1 MHLRNYGEILQL
13 IIMVNQKN
21 IKTRPK
27 YGRPCDNCSL
37 RRVKCGNVIPCPN
50 CIRHN
55 LPCTNDRGR
64 RKKGPKNVRPKTME
78 NIYRRYNH
86 SDNLEEVT
94 LSKFQPQVI
103 LAELIPFFQ
112 VYQTWFYEI
121 WPIVSIAQ
129 LTSSVSSREDVCKL
143 DVNHENIQFYALCC
157 ALAGALKQHIDCF
170 SPMEKMIKI
179 PDNVASVDFISE
191 CLRAR
196 NFCDYRSNPTI
207 ESVLVSFFLHV
218 YYSSAKLNTS
228 AILYLKEAI
237 AIAELLGLHDDKN
250 YKDKPREERHRL
262 RNIYYILVVA
272 ERFTSLEADFSVLL
286 DASVPYEQS
295 SVGDL
300 SQIVKVFALPDKSF
314 FMKRFNCNISVRLIP
329 GIQDELYKIRI
340 GENSSEI
347 QKVNILL
354 SKSWMQLL
362 VWNLYNERKF
372 SSRLQNDC
380 FSTNYPIKIARDFL
394 ETTQTVPFYA
404 FETNGPC
411 VTTKLLT
418 VAESLS
424 DAINENNFNV
434 GYNAL
439 TSVLEII
446 SRLNLNSNFI
456 PSILQQKLHQITEWL
471 WTRSLSDKF
480 STGMPDTMKV
490 QMLDENEYIQEERE
504 VSSKA
509 DSSEF
514 RWSPMLQSYNVFYG
528 ATGDFGV

>member
-1 MHLRNYGEILQL
+1 MKQPKFSVFLHRTDLGCIYEITGK
-13 IIMVNQKN
+13 IATHNNMVNQKN

-27 YGRPCDNCSL
+27 YGRPCDNCSI

-78 NIYRRYNH
+78 NIYR
-86 SDNLEEVT
+86 SLSPLQKILEV
-94 LSKFQPQVI
+94 PNN
-103 LAELIPFFQ
+103 
-112 VYQTWFYEI
+112 
-121 WPIVSIAQ
+121 
-129 LTSSVSSREDVCKL
+129 VSS
-143 DVNHENIQFYALCC
+143 A
-157 ALAGALKQHIDCF
+157 
-170 SPMEKMIKI
+170 
-179 PDNVASVDFISE
+179 DFISE

-237 AIAELLGLHDDKN
+237 AIAELLGLHDNTKYSN
-250 YKDKPREERHRL
+250 KPREEKHRL

-286 DASVPYEQS
+286 DASLPYEQS

-314 FMKRFNCNISVRLIP
+314 FMKRFNCNISVKMIP

-362 VWNLYNERKF
+362 VWNFCNEKKF
-372 SSRLQNDC
+372 PNRLPNDC
-380 FSTNYPIKIARDFL
+380 FSTNYPIQIARDLL

-424 DAINENNFNV
+424 DAINENNFSI

-456 PSILQQKLHQITEWL
+456 PSALQQKLHQISQWL
-471 WTRSLSDKF
+471 WTHSLKF
-480 STGMPDTMKV
+480 GDPMKV
-490 QMLDENEYIQEERE
+490 QMLDENEYIEEEANSR
-504 VSSKA
+504 V
-509 DSSEF
+509 D
-514 RWSPMLQSYNVFYG
+514 RWSPMLSYSVFYE
-528 ATGDFGV
+528 ATGDFNV

>member
-1 MHLRNYGEILQL
+1 MGKIATYNN
-13 IIMVNQKN
+13 MVNQKN

-27 YGRPCDNCSL
+27 YGRPCDNCSI

-78 NIYRRYNH
+78 NIYRRYNL
-86 SDNLEEVT
+86 SENLEEVT
-94 LSKFQPQVI
+94 IYNFQPQVV

-121 WPIVSIAQ
+121 WPIVSVAQ
-129 LTSSVSSREDVCKL
+129 LTSSVSRKDLCEL
-143 DVNHENIQFYALCC
+143 DVNHQNIQSYALCC
-157 ALAGALKQHIDCF
+157 ALAGALKQHIDCL
-170 SPMEKMIKI
+170 SPLEKIFEV
-179 PDNVASVDFISE
+179 PNNVSSADFISE

-237 AIAELLGLHDDKN
+237 AIAELLGLHDNTKYSN
-250 YKDKPREERHRL
+250 KPREEKHRL

-286 DASVPYEQS
+286 DASLPYEQS

-314 FMKRFNCNISVRLIP
+314 FMKRFNCNISVKMIP

-362 VWNLYNERKF
+362 VWNFCNEKKF
-372 SSRLQNDC
+372 PNRLPNDC
-380 FSTNYPIKIARDFL
+380 FSTNYPIQIARDLL

-424 DAINENNFNV
+424 DAINENNFSI

-446 SRLNLNSNFI
+446 SRLNLNSNYI
-456 PSILQQKLHQITEWL
+456 PSALQQKLHQISQWL
-471 WTRSLSDKF
+471 WTHSLKF
-480 STGMPDTMKV
+480 GDPMKV
-490 QMLDENEYIQEERE
+490 QMLDENEYIEEEANSR
-504 VSSKA
+504 V
-509 DSSEF
+509 D
-514 RWSPMLQSYNVFYG
+514 RWSPMLSYSVFYE
-528 ATGDFGV
+528 ATGDFNV